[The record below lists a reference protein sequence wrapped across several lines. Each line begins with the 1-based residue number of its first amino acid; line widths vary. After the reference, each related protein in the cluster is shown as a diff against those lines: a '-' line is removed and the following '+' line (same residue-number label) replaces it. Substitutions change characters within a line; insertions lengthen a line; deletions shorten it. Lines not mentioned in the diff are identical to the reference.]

1 MKKKLAFILATLMLS
16 ALIFTACA
24 SGDPNT
30 GGNATPTEGGGA
42 ETTTSETQAAFT
54 LEVPDVDMDGKNFN
68 FFSQNWHSYA
78 PLGITDV
85 VAEELNGDL
94 LNDAV
99 YNRNLLVEQKFNCTV
114 TSFHVENPDE
124 GYKTLM
130 NAIMAGDN
138 TYDIA
143 FQRGVNY
150 NKLLLSQGFTQ
161 LTDVPYLNFANPWWD
176 SSSVD
181 ELAIN
186 NRTYVVISDMT
197 MNNYL
202 SIFCIYFNKDMVT
215 DFGMDDPYTLVND
228 GNWTLDKFYE
238 MSETVQADLDGN
250 DVRDTKDRYGFT
262 YVIDMPE
269 GLLNAVGVRLAT
281 LDSDGIPNITGMD
294 EGAISKMQK
303 VYQIFEDM
311 NVSLNCHKRSPQPQ
325 TDETGMFMN
334 NQVLFSLGGIYYA
347 PEMRQME
354 SDFGIIPYPK
364 YDTKQEAYNIPF
376 LGATVTY
383 VTVPVTNGDL
393 ENTGIFMEYYAY
405 LGYTELLPAL
415 YEKLLL
421 GKVARDEDSSA
432 MLDYIFSNS
441 FYDTGMICDFGGMR
455 STIRSIYFDRKGD
468 IFTSELAKVEEK
480 IQTNINDLIA
490 EMEK

>member
-1 MKKKLAFILATLMLS
+1 MKKTLALTLAILMLLTLITACSDNTAGGDSKETTLATGET
-16 ALIFTACA
+16 TA
-24 SGDPNT
+24 
-30 GGNATPTEGGGA
+30 A
-42 ETTTSETQAAFT
+42 ETAPPYT
-54 LEVPDVDMDGKNFN
+54 LDVPDVDMEGKNFN
-68 FFSQNWHSYA
+68 FLGQDWWGYA
-78 PLGITDV
+78 PLAITDI

-114 TSFHVENPDE
+114 TSYHLDSVDD
-124 GYKTLM
+124 GYKMLM
-130 NAIMAGDN
+130 NSIMAGDN

-150 NKLLLSQGFTQ
+150 NKLLLSKGFTE
-161 LTDVPYLNFANPWWD
+161 LTNIPYLNFDNPWWD
-176 SSSVD
+176 STSFD

-186 NRTYVVISDMT
+186 NRRYVVMSDMT

-215 DFGMDDPYTLVND
+215 DFGMENPYALVNE
-228 GNWTLDKFYE
+228 GNWTLDKFYQMAE
-238 MSETVQADLDGN
+238 QVPADLDGN

-269 GLLNAVGVRLAT
+269 GLLNAAGVRLAT
-281 LDSDGIPNITGMD
+281 LDKEGIPNITGID
-294 EGAISKMQK
+294 ESSISKMQK
-303 VYQIFEDM
+303 VYQVFEDM
-311 NVSLNCHKRSPQPQ
+311 DVSLNCHKRSSQAFI
-325 TDETGMFMN
+325 DETGMFMN

-364 YDTKQEAYNIPF
+364 YDTKQEKYNIPF

-383 VTVPVTNGDL
+383 VTVPVTNPDL

-441 FYDTGMICDFGGMR
+441 FFDTGMICDFGGMR
-455 STIRSIYFDRKGD
+455 STIRAIYFDRKGD
-468 IFTSELAKVEEK
+468 IFTSELAAVEEK
-480 IQTNINDLIA
+480 IQTNINELIA

>member
-1 MKKKLAFILATLMLS
+1 MKKKLALILTALMLS
-16 ALIFTACA
+16 AIILTACA
-24 SGDPNT
+24 SNDSNT
-30 GGNATPTEGGGA
+30 GNKTTPNEGGGA
-42 ETTTSETQAAFT
+42 ETTTAETQPEYV
-54 LEVPDVDMDGKNFN
+54 LDVPDVDMDGKNFN
-68 FFSQNWHSYA
+68 FFSQNWHGYA
-78 PLGITDV
+78 PLAITDI

-114 TSFHVENPDE
+114 TSYHIENPDE
-124 GYKTLM
+124 GYKVMM
-130 NAIMAGDN
+130 NSIMAGDN
-138 TYDIA
+138 VYDIA
-143 FQRGVNY
+143 FQRGVSY
-150 NKLLLSQGFTQ
+150 NKLLLSQGFTE
-161 LTDVPYLNFANPWWD
+161 LTNVPYLNFDNPWWD

-202 SIFCIYFNKDMVT
+202 SIFCIYFNKDMVS
-215 DFGMDDPYTLVND
+215 DFGMENPYTLVNE

-238 MSETVQADLDGN
+238 MAEQVPADLDGN

-269 GLLNAVGVRLAT
+269 GMLNAIGVKLAT
-281 LDSDGIPNITGMD
+281 LDKDGIPNITALD
-294 EGAISKMQK
+294 EGSISKMQK
-303 VYQIFEDM
+303 LYNVFEDM
-311 NVSLNCHKRSPQPQ
+311 DVSLNCHKRSTQSFI
-325 TDETGMFMN
+325 DETGMFMN

-364 YDTKQEAYNIPF
+364 YDTKQEEYNIPF

-421 GKVARDEDSSA
+421 GKVARDEDSSE

-441 FYDTGMICDFGGMR
+441 FYDTGMICDFGEMR
-455 STIRSIYFDRKGD
+455 SSIRAIYFDRKGD
-468 IFTSELAKVEEK
+468 IFSSTLASIEEK